1 DDGEA
6 QRRLTVVG
14 PEAGG
19 RVGHVGVGCLAHD
32 PAPEPLEHLL
42 RTREVLDRHDV
53 PVADHHVGL
62 TGEDGRHQGRDVGR
76 RVLVVGVGVDDDVG
90 AQLEGGVQPRLEGGG
105 QALVVGQL
113 DDVVDPVLPGHLD
126 RAVGRAVVD
135 DEPLDLVEAGDL
147 PGQVG
152 QRDRELVLLVEARD
166 LDDELHGRP
175 GRGQRRRH
183 GARRHRYGPG
193 VPKSTSY
200 CAPPADPAFSRRRGR
215 VPRPGPGAGT
225 VESRLGRVGDCRV
238 APAATTAVH
247 AAARPERGVGAIS
260 NSDRPAHLTA
270 VRDDGPEGPASAP
283 AHDRSAGER
292 HARRSRLAGLRA
304 VPGYVWWVTAL
315 YVTVLVGYSI
325 VVPTYRAPDE
335 PLHVDLSHLF
345 SEELTYPAWDERDTG
360 PDVQRSLSIV
370 RFGDQAAHLEAGDAP
385 PKSERPAFED
395 RASPPMPTGIN
406 QLPQHPPLYY
416 VTTGLAMWAAEA
428 VVGDPIGDF
437 VLETWLYRAMS
448 IAFVAVLPLAV
459 WRVCELLGAARTV
472 TVTAMLVPL
481 AIPQLMHIGA
491 SANNDN
497 LVLAFMWLSTPVV
510 LRIAR
515 GALGTRTA
523 VLAGVLTGLGLL
535 PKLYASVPPIWVL
548 GALLLAVRRARR
560 ANLGAAV
567 RFAVVYG
574 VVALVTGGWWWIR
587 NIVLYGELTPS
598 RFSELVPPTDRPRD
612 LWAFLDAWAYSTT
625 RRFWGDFGWYDTH

>member
-1 DDGEA
+1 M
-6 QRRLTVVG
+6 
-14 PEAGG
+14 
-19 RVGHVGVGCLAHD
+19 
-32 PAPEPLEHLL
+32 
-42 RTREVLDRHDV
+42 
-53 PVADHHVGL
+53 
-62 TGEDGRHQGRDVGR
+62 
-76 RVLVVGVGVDDDVG
+76 
-90 AQLEGGVQPRLEGGG
+90 
-105 QALVVGQL
+105 
-113 DDVVDPVLPGHLD
+113 
-126 RAVGRAVVD
+126 
-135 DEPLDLVEAGDL
+135 
-147 PGQVG
+147 
-152 QRDRELVLLVEARD
+152 
-166 LDDELHGRP
+166 
-175 GRGQRRRH
+175 
-183 GARRHRYGPG
+183 
-193 VPKSTSY
+193 
-200 CAPPADPAFSRRRGR
+200 
-215 VPRPGPGAGT
+215 
-225 VESRLGRVGDCRV
+225 
-238 APAATTAVH
+238 
-247 AAARPERGVGAIS
+247 GAIS

-345 SEELTYPAWDERDTG
+345 SEELTYPAWYERDTG

-395 RASPPMPTGIN
+395 LASPPMPTGIN

-535 PKLYASVPPIWVL
+535 TKLYASVLPIWVL

-625 RRFWGDFGWYDTH
+625 RRFWGDFGWYDTHISGVVVAVDTAVCLLALAVGCARPDRVTGTPRSFRLLLVAPLLALIVGQFSLALRGYINTGRMAGLQGRYWFGAVAGLAVVVALGLANLVGRRQRWLPLGALAAVAGMQLAAMSTIFGFYWGEPGSALADRVRAVVAWAALPGELLGVGAVLGVVAVAGGLWSVVGSARLPRDPAPPRLDDVRAA